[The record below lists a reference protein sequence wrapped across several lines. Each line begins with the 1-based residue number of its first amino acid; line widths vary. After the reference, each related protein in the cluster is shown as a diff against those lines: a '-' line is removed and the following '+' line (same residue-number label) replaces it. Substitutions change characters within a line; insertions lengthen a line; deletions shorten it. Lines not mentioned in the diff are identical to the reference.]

1 MRLHDEK
8 VGTNA
13 APHPHAMH
21 RPKVWQVKEER
32 GEDTYQGGTAP
43 PLVMIG
49 CLPWA
54 GGQGRSKQRP
64 CRTAWQIHQAAP
76 YAARLSRL
84 LLPEWQLAT
93 NAGRTASAPT
103 CCLRVARAT
112 ECRQVQEKRERK
124 WNDRQLCLRANA
136 CENSLS

>member
-76 YAARLSRL
+76 YAARLPRL

-93 NAGRTASAPT
+93 NAGRKASAPT

-124 WNDRQLCLRANA
+124 WKWQATMPA
-136 CENSLS
+136 CKCV

>member
-64 CRTAWQIHQAAP
+64 CRPAWQIHQAVP
-76 YAARLSRL
+76 YAARLPRL
-84 LLPEWQLAT
+84 LLPE
-93 NAGRTASAPT
+93 
-103 CCLRVARAT
+103 
-112 ECRQVQEKRERK
+112 
-124 WNDRQLCLRANA
+124 
-136 CENSLS
+136 

>member
-1 MRLHDEK
+1 MRLHDVK

-13 APHPHAMH
+13 APHPHAMRH
-21 RPKVWQVKEER
+21 PKVWQVMKERR
-32 GEDTYQGGTAP
+32 GETYQGGTAP

-54 GGQGRSKQRP
+54 GGQGRSEQRP
-64 CRTAWQIHQAAP
+64 CRPARQIHQAVP
-76 YAARLSRL
+76 YAARLPRL
-84 LLPEWQLAT
+84 LLPEWQRAT
-93 NAGRTASAPT
+93 NAGRRASAPT

-124 WNDRQLCLRANA
+124 WK
-136 CENSLS
+136 